1 MESKRKNLLIVD
13 DDTNV
18 LESLEL
24 FLDMEFDTVKTLS
37 NSNLIPEILK
47 KNEFQVVLLDMNFDA
62 GKNSGNEG
70 LYWLRQIKAYDEN
83 IEVVMFT
90 AYGGVKLAVQC
101 IKEGAFDFVLKPWEN
116 QKLLATLQAGYKL
129 SESKRKASRLE
140 KRGKQ
145 LSEELSRPFQH
156 IIGDSP
162 VMRHVFNLI
171 EKVSKTDANILVL
184 GENGTGKELVAR
196 EIHNQ
201 SNRKNAP
208 FIRVDLGS
216 LSDTLFE
223 SELFGYVK
231 GAFTDAKKDKPGRFE
246 IASGGTLF
254 LDEIGNVPLN
264 LQQKLL
270 SAIERNE
277 FIPLGSNSPVS
288 VDVRLI
294 CATNQDLNRNVRNE
308 QFREDLLYRINT
320 IQVKLP
326 PLRQRVEDI
335 LKLADFFLRNLKSKY
350 DKTELELDHE
360 AQIALK
366 NHSWPGNVRELEH
379 AIERA
384 VILSHSKTISQ
395 YDLGFNNTMHPS
407 GSIQKTPQ
415 SLADIERQAIIDS
428 LESNKRNLSE
438 TAKELQITRQT
449 LYNKINKYKIDL

>member
-1 MESKRKNLLIVD
+1 MGSIEKNLLIVD
-13 DDTNV
+13 DDANV
-18 LESLEL
+18 LESLVL
-24 FLDMEFDTVKTLS
+24 FLDLEFDTVKALS
-37 NSNLIPEILK
+37 NANLIPETIK
-47 KNEFQVVLLDMNFDA
+47 RNHVKVVLLDMNFEA
-62 GKNSGNEG
+62 GRNSGNEG

-90 AYGGVKLAVQC
+90 AYGGVELAVQC

-116 QKLLATLQAGYKL
+116 HKLLATLQAACKL
-129 SESKRKASRLE
+129 SESKRKASHLE
-140 KRGKQ
+140 KREQQ
-145 LSEELSRPFQH
+145 LSQELSRPFQH

-162 VMRHVFNLI
+162 VIRHVFNLV
-171 EKVSKTDANILVL
+171 EKVAKTEANVLVL

-270 SAIERNE
+270 SVIERDE
-277 FIPLGSNSPVS
+277 IIPLGSNQPVS

-294 CATNQDLNRNVRNE
+294 CATNLELNRKVQE
-308 QFREDLLYRINT
+308 KQFREDLLYRINT

-326 PLRQRVEDI
+326 PLRQRGDDI
-335 LKLADFFLRNLKSKY
+335 LKLADFFLKNHKSKY
-350 DKTELELDHE
+350 NKPNLTLDKQALL
-360 AQIALK
+360 ALK
-366 NHSWPGNVRELEH
+366 NYSWPGNVRELEH

-384 VILSHSKTISQ
+384 VILSEGKKISQ
-395 YDLGFNNTMHPS
+395 YDLGFNNTHLS
-407 GSIQKTPQ
+407 GAIQKIPQ

-428 LESNKRNLSE
+428 LECNEKNLSE

-449 LYNKINKYKIDL
+449 LYNKINKYKIYL